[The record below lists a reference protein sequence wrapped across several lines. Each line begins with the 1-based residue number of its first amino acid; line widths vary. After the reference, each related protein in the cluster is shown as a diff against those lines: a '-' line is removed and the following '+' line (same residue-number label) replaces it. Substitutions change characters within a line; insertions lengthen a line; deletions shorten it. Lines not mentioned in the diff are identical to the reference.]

1 MFIFITFPT
10 ISTYNN
16 ETLKNPSDDLFSV
29 NIIDKIETAI
39 FFQDSILKMKTWPF
53 RYNTIVKVLSGTLI
67 PLVSMLF
74 NLSQFG

>member
-29 NIIDKIETAI
+29 NRIDKIETAI
-39 FFQDSILKMKTWPF
+39 FFRTVFSKLK
-53 RYNTIVKVLSGTLI
+53 RGHSDIIQL
-67 PLVSMLF
+67 
-74 NLSQFG
+74 